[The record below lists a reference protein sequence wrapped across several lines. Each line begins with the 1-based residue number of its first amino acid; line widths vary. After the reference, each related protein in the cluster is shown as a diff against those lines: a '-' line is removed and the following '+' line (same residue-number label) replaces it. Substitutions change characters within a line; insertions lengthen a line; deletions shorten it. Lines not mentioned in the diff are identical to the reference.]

1 MGANIELQKTG
12 SSVEPTANIIART
25 SDLKGITLN
34 TNLVANMIDE
44 MPAFFIAASL
54 ADGLTKVTDAME
66 LRTKESDRLQA
77 MSEALN
83 SFGVKFR
90 LEKDGI
96 LINGLG
102 KEGTFKGAEIDSHGD
117 HRIAMASSI
126 GSLRSDSETIILN
139 CLNVDTSFPN
149 FVEVCKD
156 VGIEIESI

>member
-12 SSVEPTANIIART
+12 GSVEPTANIIART
-25 SDLKGITLN
+25 SELKGITLN

-54 ADGLTKVTDAME
+54 ADGVTKVTDAME

-102 KEGTFKGAEIDSHGD
+102 KEGAFKGAEIDSHGD

-126 GSLRSDSETIILN
+126 GSLRSDSETIILD

>member
-1 MGANIELQKTG
+1 MQKTG
-12 SSVEPTANIIART
+12 GSVEPTANIIAKT

-54 ADGLTKVTDAME
+54 ADGVTKVTDAME

-96 LINGLG
+96 
-102 KEGTFKGAEIDSHGD
+102 D
-117 HRIAMASSI
+117 H
-126 GSLRSDSETIILN
+126 IIH
-139 CLNVDTSFPN
+139 
-149 FVEVCKD
+149 
-156 VGIEIESI
+156 